1 MKKKLHPSLLILF
14 FITTS
19 LFSDVPNEIEY
30 QGRLKESGEYV
41 NGIRNMK
48 FNIYSTPTE
57 GIPVWTSENTSVNVS
72 SGVFSCILS
81 PNVDWRNSNYWI
93 ETIVENKVFSPRQKI
108 TSQVY
113 ALHSKTSEDIS
124 KLNSP
129 IYFSIGTST
138 VATITSEKFNIEIGT
153 LNVQGKIKEYGNELI
168 PRGVIVM
175 WSGSISNIPSGWA
188 LCDGRTYTAPDGTQ
202 VTTPDL
208 RDRFIVGAGGSYSV
222 GATGGA
228 NSVTLTIEQ
237 LPSHTHSIT
246 PNPHDH
252 SISPNPHSHSVPSSA
267 DTPGGGKAAE
277 GSQSPENGVSTY
289 GTSLSIGSTNLTIG
303 YTGGGQPHENRPP
316 YYALAFIMKL

>member
-208 RDRFIVGAGGSYSV
+208 RDRFIVGAGNSYSP
-222 GATGGA
+222 GSTGGQ
-228 NSVTLTIEQ
+228 NTVTLTVAEM
-237 LPSHTHSIT
+237 PSHS
-246 PNPHDH
+246 HDL
-252 SISPNPHSHSVPSSA
+252 IS
-267 DTPGGGKAAE
+267 
-277 GSQSPENGVSTY
+277 
-289 GTSLSIGSTNLTIG
+289 
-303 YTGGGQPHENRPP
+303 TGGQVDIISSDIGGFSNRLARGGPTAVYYGFATTSVGGSQPHENRPP